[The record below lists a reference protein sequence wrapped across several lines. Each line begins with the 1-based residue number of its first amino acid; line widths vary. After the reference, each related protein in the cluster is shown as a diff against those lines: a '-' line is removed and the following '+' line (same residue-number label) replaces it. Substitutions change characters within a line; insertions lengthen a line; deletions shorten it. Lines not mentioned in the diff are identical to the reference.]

1 MAIPLYRWGAVL
13 LVSFLWFP
21 PASYPAGPAP
31 TKEQLQQ
38 YQQLPKAERE
48 AILRSLGGKTREQ
61 ADQGSSAVPDLS
73 DPRLSGSN
81 AVTVFAPGML

>member
-13 LVSFLWFP
+13 LVSLLWFP

-48 AILRSLGGKTREQ
+48 AILRSLKWPSERFC
-61 ADQGSSAVPDLS
+61 
-73 DPRLSGSN
+73 R
-81 AVTVFAPGML
+81 